1 MDRKTIR
8 AILADETLDES
19 AKVSRL
25 LQMHHDEVADIKS
38 GLKTDEDVK
47 AAVAEALKTVGI
59 INSVFTVLIAVT
71 VSIAAR
77 TVGALI
83 VSSMMVVP
91 VNFRKHITHFF

>member
-38 GLKTDEDVK
+38 GLKTDGRGRNGCRCGGVK
-47 AAVAEALKTVGI
+47 ERTQGGKGRGNRGI
-59 INSVFTVLIAVT
+59 QKAT
-71 VSIAAR
+71 AR
-77 TVGALI
+77 A
-83 VSSMMVVP
+83 
-91 VNFRKHITHFF
+91 